1 MRAIHN
7 TPEPDEL
14 RRLSRL
20 SKQNRRICGQCK
32 QRPDCPVPHLPPCK
46 QSNAFTG
53 DPRYPCPEGLFKVPK
68 SASPNLVAQRLAQC
82 CHASECDRLCPR
94 LVKGPGISQVACVN
108 IETGEQ
114 RPLYESLEDPD
125 FECPEGLF

>member
-1 MRAIHN
+1 MPR
-7 TPEPDEL
+7 PSLREPFAVRYAKHITEHDEADA
-14 RRLSRL
+14 
-20 SKQNRRICGQCK
+20 
-32 QRPDCPVPHLPPCK
+32 RPV
-46 QSNAFTG
+46 
-53 DPRYPCPEGLFKVPK
+53 
-68 SASPNLVAQRLAQC
+68 LAHHRFAVC
-82 CHASECDRLCPR
+82 VHASDCRRLCPR